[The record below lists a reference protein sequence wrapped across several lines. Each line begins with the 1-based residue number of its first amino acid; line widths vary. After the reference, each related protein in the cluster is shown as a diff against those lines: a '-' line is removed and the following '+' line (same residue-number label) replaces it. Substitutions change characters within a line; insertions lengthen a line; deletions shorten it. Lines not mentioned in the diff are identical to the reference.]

1 MPPASLYWRSP
12 SFPALHFQDDQTH
25 LPVML
30 LLHGV
35 TRHGGDWTLLL
46 PELRRHWRVV
56 LLDHLGHGKSDRSAA
71 GYHVVDYAKLTA
83 AFVRDTFHEPIVVV
97 GHSLGAMVALSLA
110 ADCADQ
116 VSHVVLEDPPFHT
129 MGENIS
135 MTPYRDLFIGMQAV
149 ARANG
154 GVDRRAQMLAE
165 VTVSTATG
173 PARLGDLRDEQSL
186 RFSAECLSHLDP
198 EVLTCVIA
206 GKWLDGFDYES
217 LWLRVECPALLLQA
231 DPTSGGT
238 FTDADLTTALPLMQN
253 LKHVRFE
260 GTGHQIHGT
269 HPKRFVQEVLDFSR
283 SHN

>member
-1 MPPASLYWRSP
+1 
-12 SFPALHFQDDQTH
+12 
-25 LPVML
+25 
-30 LLHGV
+30 
-35 TRHGGDWTLLL
+35 
-46 PELRRHWRVV
+46 
-56 LLDHLGHGKSDRSAA
+56 
-71 GYHVVDYAKLTA
+71 
-83 AFVRDTFHEPIVVV
+83 
-97 GHSLGAMVALSLA
+97 
-110 ADCADQ
+110 
-116 VSHVVLEDPPFHT
+116 
-129 MGENIS
+129 
-135 MTPYRDLFIGMQAV
+135 
-149 ARANG
+149 
-154 GVDRRAQMLAE
+154 
-165 VTVSTATG
+165 
-173 PARLGDLRDEQSL
+173 
-186 RFSAECLSHLDP
+186 HLDP